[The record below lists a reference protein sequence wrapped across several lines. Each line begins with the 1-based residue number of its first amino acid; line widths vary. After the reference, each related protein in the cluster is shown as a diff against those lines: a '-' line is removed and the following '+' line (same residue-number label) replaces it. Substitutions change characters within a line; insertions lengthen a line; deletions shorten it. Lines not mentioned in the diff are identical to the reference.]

1 MDQPLIKI
9 KTILQGVSGFLF
21 AFLPSTGRVTWFIG
35 LSYLLRFFEG
45 MGTAMAW
52 SSALGILMKVFPN
65 KV

>member
-1 MDQPLIKI
+1 L
-9 KTILQGVSGFLF
+9 LF
-21 AFLPSTGRVTWFIG
+21 AFLPSTGNVSWFIG

-65 KV
+65 KVKLI